1 MVESYKV
8 KSKVATAISF
18 IAALI
23 AYLGKDGLTAIMPV
37 EYANL
42 VPVLVFAAGYVL
54 AQKTEDKRVDVAE
67 QLAVENF
74 VSVDPS
80 EPVLNDEYTTGDL
93 DE

>member
-1 MVESYKV
+1 MVESYKF

-18 IAALI
+18 LAALV
-23 AYLGKDGLTAIMPV
+23 AYLGKDGLTAIMPQ

-42 VPVLVFAAGYVL
+42 VPVIVFAAGYIL
-54 AQKTEDKRVDVAE
+54 AQSTENKRVEVAE

-74 VSVDPS
+74 VNVDPR
-80 EPVLNDEYTTGDL
+80 EPVLNDEYITGDA